1 MTTLMANVIEEIRAL
16 PPDGLRRAA
25 GYIHDLKKNSV
36 RRRDAVLRSTATAF
50 SSAKAKTIEKAIQ
63 EGCERID
70 ANAW

>member
-1 MTTLMANVIEEIRAL
+1 MTKLMADVIEEIRTL
-16 PPDGLRRAA
+16 PPDGLRKAA
-25 GYIHDLKKNSV
+25 GYIHGLRERSI

-50 SSAKAKTIEKAIQ
+50 SSVEVKAMEQAIQ